1 MNRPRYQH
9 GYFSKHS
16 RKHGPCVWVYRWRE
30 IDPNGK
36 PKMRALV
43 IGTVKQFPTG
53 SAAWKAVETLRL
65 DINAHTARPEGSPA
79 TFDDLVKHY
88 QMIELDLE
96 KRSER
101 KGYQT
106 KQTYETY
113 LRTRIVPRWGEY
125 RLRDVQAVVVERWLG
140 SIDDLSNS
148 SKAKL
153 KGIMS
158 DVFQHAIRYGWLKDG
173 ENPILAVRQSQK
185 RERVTEPLEAV
196 EFRALMSE
204 LSLKMRCIGIVAA
217 TTGLRISE
225 VLGLKWKD
233 VDWKHLQIEV
243 TRSVVDGII
252 GKCKT
257 ETSRRPVPIDR
268 FTADEL
274 LVWKKESCYSRP
286 EDWVFAS
293 EKVDGKMPPW
303 ADTLLDRFLQPA
315 AKRAGISKWVGF
327 HTFRHT
333 YSTLLKANG
342 EDVKVVQEL
351 MRHANIATTMNVY
364 TKALTPAK
372 REAQSRVVD
381 VLLERSRTPAENTA
395 GGQA

>member
-1 MNRPRYQH
+1 M
-9 GYFSKHS
+9 
-16 RKHGPCVWVYRWRE
+16 WVYRWRE
-30 IDPNGK
+30 IDPSGK
-36 PKMRALV
+36 PKMRSLV
-43 IGTVKQFPTG
+43 IGAVQQYPTET
-53 SAAWKAVETLRL
+53 AVWKAVQTLRL
-65 DINAHTARPEGSPA
+65 DINYHPSRPEGSPE
-79 TFDDLVKHY
+79 TFEQLVKHY

-96 KRSER
+96 KTSER
-101 KGYQT
+101 KGHQT
-106 KQTYETY
+106 KRTYEIY

-125 RLRDVQAVVVERWLG
+125 RLREIRAVAVERWLG
-140 SIDDLSNS
+140 SIHDLSNG
-148 SKAKL
+148 SKSKL

-158 DVFQHAIRYGWLKDG
+158 DVYQHAIRHGWLTNE
-173 ENPILAVRQSQK
+173 ENPVLAVRQSQK
-185 RERVTEPLEAV
+185 RERVTEPLEAA
-196 EFRALMSE
+196 EFRALLLE
-204 LSLKMRCIGIVAA
+204 LPFKMRVIGLVAA

-233 VDWKHLQIEV
+233 IDWGTLQVEV
-243 TRSVVDGII
+243 TRSVVDGIV

-257 ETSRRPVPIDR
+257 EASRRPVPIDQ

-274 LVWKKESCYSRP
+274 LAWRSQSCYAQL

-293 EKVDGKMPPW
+293 EKVEGRMPPW

-315 AKRAGISKWVGF
+315 ARRAGISKWVGF

-372 REAQSRVVD
+372 REAQSRLVD
-381 VLLERSRTPAENTA
+381 VLLDRSRDKGKGVPE
-395 GGQA
+395 GGA